1 MNNALGVIAFVVTVL
16 VMVLWHEVGHYFWAR
31 RFGIKVEEFFIG
43 FGPRLFGWRR
53 GETDFGVK
61 AILLGGYVKIAGMNP
76 WQTIPED
83 ELPQTFGAKPS
94 WQRAVV
100 LLAGSFNHFILATL
114 VFIVMYGVV
123 GIQDPAKITTTVETV
138 EVLVDDKVGPA
149 KKAGLR
155 AGDQVVSVDG
165 VAVDSWAEIR
175 SQIRGNANSAM
186 EFGVLRDGQRKSLT
200 VTPVEAEVRTDPE
213 DPSKTERVGQIG
225 VLPRF
230 GVTREPPHK
239 AVWLGVKTTGLAIG
253 QSVVGIGQ
261 IFSPD
266 GISKVFKGLGQQGA
280 RSSDQPFGLVG
291 AGRIAGEVASAG
303 QIESLVLF
311 LTGFIIFVGVINLAP
326 LPPLDGGHLLVIA
339 IEKVTG
345 RKVDMKKVVP
355 VAGLVI
361 GFFLVLTVAL
371 LYLDI
376 VRPVQN
382 PLQ

>member
-1 MNNALGVIAFVVTVL
+1 MTNAFGVIAFVVTIL
-16 VMVLWHEVGHYFWAR
+16 VMVLWHEIGHYYWAR
-31 RFGIKVEEFFIG
+31 RFDIKVEEFFVG

-61 AILLGGYVKIAGMNP
+61 AVLLGGYVKIAGMNP
-76 WQTIPED
+76 WQTIPES
-83 ELPQTFGAKPS
+83 ELPRTFGAKPA

-100 LLAGSFNHFILATL
+100 LLAGSLNHFILATL

-138 EVLVDDKVGPA
+138 EVLIDDKAGPA

-155 AGDQVVSVDG
+155 SGDQVVSVNG
-165 VAVDSWAEIR
+165 VAMDSWAEIR
-175 SQIRGNANSAM
+175 SQIRDSANTPL
-186 EFGVLRDGQRKSLT
+186 EFEVLRDGRRQRLT
-200 VTPVEAEVRTDPE
+200 VTPVEAEVQTDPK

-230 GVTREPPHK
+230 GVTREPPQK
-239 AVWLGVKTTGLAIG
+239 AIWLGIKTTGLAIG

-266 GISKVFKGLGQQGA
+266 GIGKVFRGLGQQGA
-280 RSSDQPFGLVG
+280 RSSDEPFGLVG
-291 AGRIAGEVASAG
+291 GARIAGEVASSG

-326 LPPLDGGHLLVIA
+326 LPPLDGGHLLMLV
-339 IEKVTG
+339 IEKLTG
-345 RKVDMKKVVP
+345 KQVDMKKVVP

-361 GFFLVLTVAL
+361 GFLLVLTVAL